1 MIAGVDEA
9 GRGPL
14 AGPVVAAAVIWDAPI
29 AGVKDSKLLSPAQ
42 REQFYGK
49 IVDSAVCYAIG
60 IASVEE
66 IEKYNILQ
74 ATLLAMNRAV
84 EGLTVKPKEVW
95 VDGRDKPKVSYPV
108 QTFIDG
114 DALIDL
120 IGAASILAKVTRDRL
135 LVEYDKQYPGYGFA
149 AHKGYSTRQHLEAL
163 HRLGPTPIH
172 RRQFKPVAELIAKMT
187 DPIGIKE

>member
-29 AGVKDSKLLSPAQ
+29 VGIKDSKLLSPAQ
-42 REQFYGK
+42 REHFYEK
-49 IVDSAVCYAIG
+49 IVDSAVSHAIG

-74 ATLLAMNRAV
+74 ATLLAMQRAI

-95 VDGRDKPKVSYPV
+95 VDGRDKPKVNYPV
-108 QTFIDG
+108 KTFIDG
-114 DALIDL
+114 DALIDV

-149 AHKGYSTRQHLEAL
+149 SHKGYSTKQHLDAL
-163 HRLGPTPIH
+163 LRLGPTPIH

-187 DPIGIKE
+187 DSIGIKE